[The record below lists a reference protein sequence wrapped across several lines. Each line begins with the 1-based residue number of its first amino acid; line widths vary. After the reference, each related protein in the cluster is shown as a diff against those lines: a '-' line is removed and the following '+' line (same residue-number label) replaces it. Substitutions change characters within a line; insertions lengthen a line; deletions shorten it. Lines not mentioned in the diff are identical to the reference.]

1 MSTELRSTRRNKH
14 LLWNCALVLLMIVGV
29 RAGEPDPKRS
39 DADWASLGSFEGM
52 AESAEGLDWEKE
64 SARWLRAVDKV
75 WERNGWDSEAQLHA
89 RNMVHD
95 VAVVP
100 PWDIAGRFK
109 VMTESIRGR
118 YDLSPDQT
126 AQFQG
131 ALFKE
136 MGGMLMKHGG
146 LIMSQTMEMLQT
158 RAAHKPITPEQ
169 VARWTKESDE
179 LMRDSRAS
187 ADRMTQELRPTLRD
201 DQKAVW
207 DRDWSAF
214 EERWEVA
221 EKMRSRWAQ
230 GKWDAAQWGLE
241 EDPIQRGLMA
251 GGDGDKRVAV
261 PELAPDQAR
270 SQRVA
275 TLPTKWLTHD
285 PTTWIAYVRDRQR
298 RYELS
303 PGQVDAAWSIYT
315 ELLERATA
323 YIETRAT
330 QLESVPESERST
342 HERYDPIRTIFDEL
356 RERLDAMLTDR
367 QRDQMER

>member
-1 MSTELRSTRRNKH
+1 MSTELRSTRHNKH
-14 LLWNCALVLLMIVGV
+14 LLWGGALMLFMIAGV
-29 RAGEPDPKRS
+29 HAGEPDAKRS
-39 DADWASLGSFEGM
+39 DDDWARFGSFEDM
-52 AESAEGLDWEKE
+52 AESAEGLDWKKE

-100 PWDIAGRFK
+100 PWDVAGRFK

-131 ALFKE
+131 ALFRE

-146 LIMSQTMEMLQT
+146 LIIDQTVEMLQT
-158 RAAHKPITPEQ
+158 RAAHKPITSEQ

-179 LMRDSRAS
+179 LMRDARAS

-214 EERWEVA
+214 EQRWEVA

-251 GGDGDKRVAV
+251 GGDERVAV

-270 SQRVA
+270 SRRVA
-275 TLPTKWLTHD
+275 TSPAKWLAHD

-298 RYELS
+298 RCELS
-303 PGQVDAAWSIYT
+303 PGQLDSAGSVYA
-315 ELLERATA
+315 ELFERATA

-330 QLESVPESERST
+330 QLESVPVSDRST
-342 HERYDPIRTIFDEL
+342 HERYDPIRSIFEEL
-356 RERLDAMLTDR
+356 HQRLDAMLTDR